1 MAKGRIYWSGPRGFQ
16 LATRFNDLQIVS
28 ELESYGWEVLYYFIE
43 ATAEIRGRKGSLY
56 GKSGLIRRVNLAA
69 VERCDVLVAYVG
81 CADTGTAVE
90 MHHAWVK
97 GIPILAWN
105 DSFQISDGEWT
116 GRTLETRDQDKI
128 LIERVAPMNSMI
140 PFDIYLEFSDAENY
154 PRGVP
159 PAEVARKIDA
169 AASQLLKKKL

>member
-1 MAKGRIYWSGPRGFQ
+1 MPKGRIYWSGPRGFQ

-43 ATAEIRGRKGSLY
+43 ATAEIRGKEGPLY
-56 GKSGLIRRVNLAA
+56 GERGLIRRVNLAA
-69 VERCDVLVAYVG
+69 VERCDLLVAYVG

-105 DSFQISDGEWT
+105 DSFQITDGEWA
-116 GRTLETRDQDKI
+116 GRALEAVDPGETLV
-128 LIERVAPMNSMI
+128 ERVAPMNSMI
-140 PFDIYLEFSDAENY
+140 PFDVYLEFSDAERY
-154 PRGVP
+154 PRGIS
-159 PAEVARKIDA
+159 PAEVASRINK
-169 AASQLLKKKL
+169 AASELLKKRL